1 MSQYLTSL
9 LATNQLDKLHI
20 SISFHFILSIRI
32 IYLLCLCVNIIS
44 NLLLLLLLLLHIY
57 DFCLLCIVFTPQL
70 VIANVLQTRKNRVV
84 FVTPSNSY
92 EVHLTRE
99 QTLQGLEIEELIVA
113 DVVSMNLI

>member
-44 NLLLLLLLLLHIY
+44 NFLLLLLLHIY